1 MTVKEL
7 ADQLG
12 RKSKEVIKAL
22 MVKGVFVTINQPL
35 ESEIIHKV
43 ADDLGFRP
51 TIVSFEEKIAEEEL
65 VDQIE
70 EGTDDTPRAPVITM
84 MGHVDHGKTS
94 LLDAIRETGVAEKEH
109 GGITQHIGAYH
120 VDVGER
126 RIVFLD
132 TPGHEA
138 FTKMRARGAN
148 VTDIVVLVVAAD
160 DGVMPQTIEAIHHA
174 KAAGVPIIVA
184 LNKID
189 KPDANPEHV
198 KKGLS
203 EQEILVED
211 WGGDVV
217 CVPVSAKKKTG
228 LDTLM
233 EMLLL
238 TSDMLELKANPARR
252 AAGTVLEARLD
263 RFRGPVAT
271 ILIQQGTLRVGDS
284 FLVGAEFG
292 KVRALLDDRGERVSE
307 AGPASAVEV
316 LGIEGVPEAGD
327 RFQALSEDR
336 SARQIASY
344 RQDKQRRE
352 QLMRS
357 SRMSLDHLF
366 QQIKEGDVKELPIIL
381 KSDVQGSAEVLK
393 KTLEDLSGDKV
404 KVKVIHAAT
413 GAIND
418 SDIVF
423 AAASNAVIVGFSVR
437 PERSAAALAKKEQVD
452 IRLHT
457 VIYNVTK
464 EIKSAMVGLL
474 EPVFEEAYLGRAEVR
489 ETFKVPKIG
498 VIAGCNVSDGK
509 ILRTAQAR
517 LLRDNVVIYEG
528 KLASLRRFKDD
539 VGEVRS
545 GYECGIG
552 LDKFGDVKVG
562 DIIETF
568 RMEKV
573 QQMEL

>member
-1 MTVKEL
+1 MKEL
-7 ADQLG
+7 AEKLE

-22 MVKGVFVTINQPL
+22 MLKGVFVTINQYL
-35 ESEIIHKV
+35 ESDIINKV
-43 ADDLGFRP
+43 SDDLGFRP
-51 TIVSFEEKIAEEEL
+51 KMVSFEARVAEEEL
-65 VDQIE
+65 VEQIE
-70 EGTDDTPRAPVITM
+70 AGQDDIPRAPVATM

-94 LLDAIRETGVAEKEH
+94 LLDAIRETAVAEREH

-120 VDVGER
+120 VDVNER

-138 FTKMRARGAN
+138 FTKMRARGAH

-160 DGVMPQTIEAIHHA
+160 DGVMPQTVEAIHDA
-174 KAAGVPIIVA
+174 TAAGVPIVVA
-184 LNKID
+184 LNKMD
-189 KPDANPEHV
+189 KPDANPDRV
-198 KKGLS
+198 KKGLA
-203 EQEILVED
+203 EHEVLVED

-217 CVPVSAKKKTG
+217 CVLVSAKQKTG
-228 LDTLM
+228 LSHLM
-233 EMLLL
+233 EMILL
-238 TSDMLELKANPARR
+238 TSEILELKANPKRR

-271 ILIQQGTLRVGDS
+271 VLIQQGTLHVGDV
-284 FLVGAEFG
+284 FIVGAEFG
-292 KVRALLDDRGERVSE
+292 KVRALIDDRGNRAMECS
-307 AGPASAVEV
+307 PSSAVEV
-316 LGIEGVPEAGD
+316 LGIEGVPDAGD
-327 RFQALSEDR
+327 QFQALAEER
-336 SARQIASY
+336 AGRQIAAY
-344 RQDKQRRE
+344 RQEKLRRE
-352 QLMRS
+352 QLLRS

-366 QQIKEGDVKELPIIL
+366 QQIKVGAVKELAIIL
-381 KSDVQGSAEVLK
+381 KSDVQGSIEVLK
-393 KTLEDLSGDKV
+393 KTLDDLSTEKV

-423 AAASNAVIVGFSVR
+423 ATASNAIVVGFNVR
-437 PERSAAALAKKEQVD
+437 PERSAKALAKKEMVD

-457 VIYNVTK
+457 VIYNVAK

-474 EPVFEEAYLGRAEVR
+474 EPTFEEVYLGRAEVR

-498 VIAGCNVSDGK
+498 VVAGCSVIDGK
-509 ILRTAQAR
+509 ILRTSEAR
-517 LLRDNVVIYEG
+517 LLRDNIVIYEG

-539 VGEVRS
+539 ASEVRS
-545 GYECGIG
+545 GFECGIG
-552 LDKFGDVKVG
+552 LDKFGDIKVS

-573 QQMEL
+573 KPQEL